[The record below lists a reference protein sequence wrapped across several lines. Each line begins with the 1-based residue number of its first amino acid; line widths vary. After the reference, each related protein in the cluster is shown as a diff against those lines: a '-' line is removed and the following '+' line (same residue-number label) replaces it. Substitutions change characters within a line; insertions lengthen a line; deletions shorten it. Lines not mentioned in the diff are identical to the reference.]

1 MGGET
6 QPGSEFAG
14 AREASDEE
22 REFHA
27 QMTNGNRGEPQ
38 EQPAHH
44 EAPRQSSAETSSEP
58 AREPQ
63 REQRN
68 EGTQAPL
75 DLPPPPPTKP
85 FVVWSSSPGDAPP
98 ATHRD
103 E

>member
-1 MGGET
+1 
-6 QPGSEFAG
+6 
-14 AREASDEE
+14 
-22 REFHA
+22 
-27 QMTNGNRGEPQ
+27 MTNGNRGDSQ
-38 EQPAHH
+38 EQTSHH
-44 EAPRQSSAETSSEP
+44 EASRQSSGETSSEP

-85 FVVWSSSPGDAPP
+85 FVVWSSSPADAPP
-98 ATHRD
+98 VTHRD